1 MAKDAIKMSG
11 KITKVFS
18 TKDYE
23 VLLENNIIIKAF
35 TSGKMTLHNIKM
47 IPGDVVDVLM
57 IWLREE
63 LFLDINKRGEYES

>member
-23 VLLENNIIIKAF
+23 ALLDNGISIKAF

-47 IPGDVVDVLM
+47 IPGDIVDV
-57 IWLREE
+57 E
-63 LFLDINKRGEYES
+63 LSPYDMTKGRIVYRQK